1 MIAAVIGFVVLI
13 SISLMGV
20 PLAVA
25 SLITGV
31 VGFSYLRGFDS
42 AMVMA
47 GQQIADLVVNTN
59 LVVIPIFILM
69 GELARRSGI
78 TDELY
83 ALAEASTKR
92 FRGGLAMST
101 VFASGAFSTVCGSS
115 IATAA
120 TMTKVAMPSM
130 RRYGYKD
137 SLSTGTLAAGGT
149 LGILIPPSVPM
160 VIYCIFAQEDI
171 GRMWMAGVGPG
182 LVMILLFVITIMIMV
197 KVRPDL
203 DGGGIVAAKEG
214 NSEEPKV
221 SLAMAK
227 GFLVLFSV
235 VLGGIY
241 IGFFTPTEAA
251 SVGAF
256 GAYVF
261 ALIRRKM
268 RTFKEYR
275 EIFSAAAGIS
285 ASVFAIAA
293 CALVFS
299 QFINLSGLPFELLDL
314 ISRWELTGMQ
324 LVIAICVLCL
334 ILGTVFDALGILL
347 LIIPIFIPSLQAFGI
362 DLIWFG
368 VLVIILI
375 ELGLITPPLGVN
387 VFTVKAAQ
395 PDIDLKDIFAGAL
408 PFVVAMLVTAAVVFY
423 LPNVA
428 LFIPDLMK

>member
-1 MIAAVIGFVVLI
+1 MTAAIIGFIVLI
-13 SISLMGV
+13 TISLMGV

-31 VGFSYLRGFDS
+31 IGFSYLRGFES
-42 AMVMA
+42 AIVMA
-47 GQQIADLVVNTN
+47 GQQIAELTVNTN

-137 SLSTGTLAAGGT
+137 SLSAGTVAAGGT

-182 LVMILLFVITIMIMV
+182 LVMIALFVLTIVLMV
-197 KVRPDL
+197 KIKPEL
-203 DGGGIVAAKEG
+203 DGGGVIAEA
-214 NSEEPKV
+214 NTSAPKV
-221 SLAMAK
+221 SLGMAK
-227 GFLVLFSV
+227 GFLVLFGV

-261 ALIRRKM
+261 ALLRGKM
-268 RTFKEYR
+268 RTAKEYR
-275 EIFSAAAGIS
+275 EMFSTAAGIS
-285 ASVFAIAA
+285 ASIFAIAS

-299 QFINLSGLPFELLDL
+299 QFINLSGLPYQLLDL
-314 ISRWELTGMQ
+314 IGQWELTGAQ
-324 LVIAICVLCL
+324 LVIAICLLCL
-334 ILGTVFDALGILL
+334 VLGTVFDALGILL
-347 LIIPIFIPSLQAFGI
+347 LIIPIFIPSLQALGI

-395 PDIDLKDIFAGAL
+395 PDIQLKDIFAGSL
-408 PFVVAMLVTAAVVFY
+408 PFVVAMLVTAVIVFY
-423 LPNVA
+423 LPTVA